1 MEELGKCKEEEKE
14 YCGCW
19 ISSHSNHFLMASW
32 ELAAVTLINTSFKS
46 IIYEVAER
54 CFAKHGNS

>member
-1 MEELGKCKEEEKE
+1 MEESGKCKEEEKE

-32 ELAAVTLINTSFKS
+32 ELAVTLINTSFKS